1 MKEIII
7 ALITIL
13 PTMATLIVTTIV
25 NSKVKKQNDLRQE
38 MTDCQNQI
46 KDKLDKL
53 ENKINENRKKALR
66 NILVNDYTDLIKGKK
81 KTKEQLQNIADMY
94 EEYHDELDGDSYVE
108 DLHDIAKEKL
118 GDILKW
124 VIKFMILLKI

>member
-13 PTMATLIVTTIV
+13 PTMATLIVTTII
-25 NSKVKKQNDLRQE
+25 NSKVKRQNEFQE
-38 MTDCQNQI
+38 NI
-46 KDKLDKL
+46 DKRFDKL
-53 ENKINENRKKALR
+53 EFKINDNRKKALR
-66 NILVNDYTDLIKGKK
+66 NILVNEYTDLIKGKK
-81 KTKEQLQNIADMY
+81 KTKEQLQNISDMY

-118 GDILKW
+118 GDVLK
-124 VIKFMILLKI
+124 

>member
-7 ALITIL
+7 AIITIL

-66 NILVNDYTDLIKGKK
+66 NILVNEYTDLIKGKK
-81 KTKEQLQNIADMY
+81 KTKEQLQNIGDMY
-94 EEYHDELDGDSYVE
+94 EEYHDELKGDTYVE
-108 DLHDIAKEKL
+108 DLHDIWKEKF
-118 GDILKW
+118 DVK
-124 VIKFMILLKI
+124 